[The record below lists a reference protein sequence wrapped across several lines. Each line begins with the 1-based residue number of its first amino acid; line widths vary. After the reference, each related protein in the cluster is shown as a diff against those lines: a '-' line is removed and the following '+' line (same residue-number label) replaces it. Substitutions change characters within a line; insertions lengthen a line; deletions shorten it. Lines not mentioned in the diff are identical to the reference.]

1 MTDKLRMLVDLSTVK
16 FDEVVSNEETIY
28 SSWIQAM
35 PIGEWT
41 HPQHGKISITP
52 ERVLAFANNVNN
64 GVRGSDLDID
74 YDHKDKTNE
83 AAGWVKQAEAR
94 LDNENPKMNGLWLLV
109 EWTKKAAEAIKS
121 KAYRYF
127 SPEFSEE
134 YTNPSNGNSYKD
146 VLFGGGITNRPF
158 LKGIQPLNLSEFYN
172 EKNGETGMTPEQL
185 SALAVKLGLPATATV
200 EEVLEAI
207 NKLSDME
214 EPKEQEQ
221 SSEETHGT
229 ESLNENDVKELS
241 EHPTTKK
248 LMELM
253 EAQQKQLNEL
263 RINDTIKKLSERAA
277 EKGYGLPVPSEDA
290 LRSVLSAT
298 ANNVQLSESVVS
310 VVDKIIEHGLVALG
324 EAGSTSR
331 RDTEVTG
338 TNKLEERIKSLMAS
352 ENLSYADAAIK
363 AANENPDA
371 FDEHRVNGE

>member
-1 MTDKLRMLVDLSTVK
+1 MTEKLRMLVDLSTVK

-35 PIGEWT
+35 PIGEWS
-41 HPQHGKISITP
+41 HPQHGKISITA

-83 AAGWVKQAEAR
+83 AAGWVKRAEAR

-207 NKLSDME
+207 NNLSKKE
-214 EPKEQEQ
+214 EPKEQEL
-221 SSEETHGT
+221 SSEEAHET
-229 ESLNENDVKELS
+229 ESLNEHDVKGLS

-310 VVDKIIEHGLVALG
+310 VIDKIIEHGLVALG
-324 EAGSTSR
+324 ESGSTSR

-338 TNKLEERIKSLMAS
+338 TNKLEERIKSIMAS

-363 AANENPDA
+363 AVNENPDA
-371 FDEHRVNGE
+371 FDEHRVIGE